1 MDASWTVV
9 YYNYDKSSHGS
20 EVGQAAIRPAKL
32 DLLFLISQFQDLGVG
47 VQSLFIID
55 FTIQQDIEA
64 MHMRRTT
71 HIAIK
76 LMGMSQS

>member
-1 MDASWTVV
+1 MEASWTVF

-20 EVGQAAIRPAKL
+20 EVGWAAIRLAKL

-47 VQSLFIID
+47 GQSLFIID

-64 MHMRRTT
+64 MRMHRTT
-71 HIAIK
+71 RIAIN
-76 LMGMSQS
+76 